1 MATSSERPIL
11 SGATAGAADIAVG
24 GGLGT
29 GTEPTA
35 VKARGFWEQAWRRF
49 RRDRVA
55 LVGGVAIIV
64 MILVAFV
71 GTPIAN
77 HLLGRTAYSLN
88 TNAQGF
94 EPALPWSHTPTAAG
108 TCCTLYVLGTS
119 DTAGHD
125 ELLGMMAGAQISF
138 EVAILATI
146 FGVAMGVLMGMI
158 AGYYGGRS
166 TCSSRGPRS
175 S

>member
-1 MATSSERPIL
+1 MATSGERPIL
-11 SGATAGAADIAVG
+11 SGAAPGAADVGDG
-24 GGLGT
+24 GGISAG
-29 GTEPTA
+29 EPAA

-55 LVGGVAIIV
+55 LAGGVAIIV

-77 HLLGRTAYSLN
+77 HLLGRTAYTLN

-94 EPALPWSHTPTAAG
+94 EPALSWTHAPTAAG

-119 DTAGHD
+119 DTTTYR
-125 ELLGMMAGAQISF
+125 ELLVLMAGVQISL
-138 EVAILATI
+138 EMAILPT
-146 FGVAMGVLMGMI
+146 
-158 AGYYGGRS
+158 
-166 TCSSRGPRS
+166 
-175 S
+175 

>member
-11 SGATAGAADIAVG
+11 SGAAPGAADVGVG
-24 GGLGT
+24 GGISAG
-29 GTEPTA
+29 EPAA

-77 HLLGRTAYSLN
+77 HLLGRTAYTLN

-94 EPALPWSHTPTAAG
+94 EPALPWTHARRRRAPVARCMSWARPTRPA
-108 TCCTLYVLGTS
+108 TTS
-119 DTAGHD
+119 CWA
-125 ELLGMMAGAQISF
+125 
-138 EVAILATI
+138 
-146 FGVAMGVLMGMI
+146 
-158 AGYYGGRS
+158 
-166 TCSSRGPRS
+166 
-175 S
+175 

>member
-1 MATSSERPIL
+1 
-11 SGATAGAADIAVG
+11 
-24 GGLGT
+24 
-29 GTEPTA
+29 
-35 VKARGFWEQAWRRF
+35 
-49 RRDRVA
+49 
-55 LVGGVAIIV
+55 

-146 FGVAMGVLMGMI
+146 FGVAMGVLW
-158 AGYYGGRS
+158 A
-166 TCSSRGPRS
+166 
-175 S
+175 